1 MVRVNEPLTLA
12 ACDGSWK
19 GRDDIPRLGICFSGK
34 ESLGDLFRAGMQY
47 YVSDRFKAVLEEE
60 CRGDVEIYPFLI
72 EDETGLTISDCF
84 YLMNIIG
91 VEDCLDLK
99 AMEAEMWTPPGTS
112 EQRIRK
118 RRAILMRAGFQTS
131 RKIWRPRYMETHR
144 VVERSLRC
152 ALEAAHIRAVEYQE
166 FRVASNPDP
175 VIGNAK
181 LASSQ

>member
-144 VVERSLRC
+144 VVERSLR
-152 ALEAAHIRAVEYQE
+152 
-166 FRVASNPDP
+166 
-175 VIGNAK
+175 
-181 LASSQ
+181 